1 MKLNRANGI
10 LSKLRYNSNPDI
22 LKMMRCTT
30 LWFTSAI
37 FMSDLGSQEPIITE
51 PNPNI
56 SKQGS
61 QKDNL

>member
-1 MKLNRANGI
+1 MELNRANGI

-37 FMSDLGSQEPIITE
+37 FMSDLGSDIIPKILITQH
-51 PNPNI
+51 NGQ
-56 SKQGS
+56 QGS
-61 QKDNL
+61 F